1 MLNKKYMGTFAF
13 AVAFVS
19 LMMLAGNFA
28 YAQKEPKGP
37 DLPEI
42 QAYNPPVC
50 PTCKSKVATR
60 TKGKVTAPMAMHCP
74 DCKKKQRS

>member
-28 YAQKEPKGP
+28 YAQKEPKGQIF
-37 DLPEI
+37 L
-42 QAYNPPVC
+42 
-50 PTCKSKVATR
+50 KSKPIIRQYVPLVKVR
-60 TKGKVTAPMAMHCP
+60 LQPVLKGK
-74 DCKKKQRS
+74 